1 MFNLNF
7 RWVRASDNTNNAHRH
22 AWKQH
27 STAPALRKIV
37 KTFIKQIS
45 WKIKAAKCFGI
56 YFDDYK
62 ISNRYKVCVWSV
74 DVHVHGIGSN
84 FNGKLHK
91 NKKKPT
97 TSLHYA
103 RTSLMHA
110 IYSCLSLTL
119 TRSAYYHTN
128 DKTIFVF
135 GGKFQS
141 TCWLTCLNP
150 MYWIVAHRKTV
161 K

>member
-27 STAPALRKIV
+27 STAPALRKVV

-62 ISNRYKVCVWSV
+62 ISNRYKVCVCGVWTYTCMELDSILM
-74 DVHVHGIGSN
+74 GNYI
-84 FNGKLHK
+84 KTRK
-91 NKKKPT
+91 NQQQVWT
-97 TSLHYA
+97 RCT
-103 RTSLMHA
+103 RVMHA